1 MSFVWSLKKLICE
14 RREEGGRD
22 DRVLHCRLAHKENNR
37 GSLL

>member
-22 DRVLHCRLAHKENNR
+22 NR
-37 GSLL
+37 REFYTVD